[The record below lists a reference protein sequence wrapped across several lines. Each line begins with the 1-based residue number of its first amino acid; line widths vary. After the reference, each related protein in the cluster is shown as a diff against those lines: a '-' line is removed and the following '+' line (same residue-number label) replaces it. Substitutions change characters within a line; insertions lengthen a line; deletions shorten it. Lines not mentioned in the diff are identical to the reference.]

1 MRARLVIVASLVVFA
16 PLAARAQA
24 NTCPPG
30 TFTGPGNTFPDRSK
44 ATQDVCQMAVDLFQF
59 VAPEVGLA
67 LTGGN
72 ATLGQ
77 GGALGGLG
85 HFSVGIRGNVFQGD
99 MPDVAKFPT
108 PSVNGAQT
116 RTGNNA
122 LPTKHQIM
130 GLPAVDASIGLFKG
144 IPLGLTNVGGVDLL
158 LSATYVPT
166 VGGADDDFQIK
177 PKSNLQ
183 VGYGARLGLIQES
196 LLTPG
201 VGVTYLKRDVP
212 TTTITGSSSS
222 LSVEARDVDVKTS
235 AWRVVASKSL
245 LVAGIAVGIG
255 QDRYKESATVQGT
268 TSATI
273 PAQTSDPITLSQD
286 LTRTNMFLDLS
297 LNLPLL
303 KIVGEVGQVSG
314 GKIERTAMNEF
325 TGGSPTQSRL
335 YGSLGLGV
343 GF

>member
-1 MRARLVIVASLVVFA
+1 MRARLVVIAASFVAFT
-16 PLAARAQA
+16 PLAVRAQA

-30 TFTGPGNTFPDRSK
+30 TVTAGIPDRSR
-44 ATQDVCQMAVDLFQF
+44 ATQDVCQMAVDVFQF

-85 HFSVGIRGNVFQGD
+85 HFSVGIRVNVFQGD
-99 MPDVAKFPT
+99 LPDVTNFPT
-108 PSVNGAQT
+108 PSTSGAQT
-116 RTGNNA
+116 RTGASA
-122 LPTKHQIM
+122 LPSKHQIM
-130 GLPAVDASIGLFKG
+130 GLPAVDASVGLFKG
-144 IPLGLTNVGGVDLL
+144 IPLGITNVGGVDLL

-166 VGGADDDFQIK
+166 VGDEGDDFQIK

-183 VGYGARLGLIQES
+183 VGYGARVGLIQES
-196 LLTPG
+196 LITPG

-212 TTTITGSSSS
+212 TTTITGTSSD
-222 LSVEARDVDVKTS
+222 LSVRAEDVDVKTS
-235 AWRVVASKSL
+235 AWRVVANKSL

-255 QDRYKESATVQGT
+255 QDRYKESASIQGT
-268 TSATI
+268 AQTVFGS
-273 PAQTSDPITLSQD
+273 QTSDKVTLSQD

-303 KIVGEVGQVSG
+303 KVVGEIGQVSG
-314 GKIERTAMNEF
+314 GKLERQAMNEF

-335 YGSLGLGV
+335 YGSVGV
-343 GF
+343 RIGF

>member
-1 MRARLVIVASLVVFA
+1 MRARLVVLAASLVAFT
-16 PLAARAQA
+16 PLAVRAQA

-30 TFTGPGNTFPDRSK
+30 TVNGLGIPDRQR
-44 ATQDVCQMAVDLFQF
+44 ATQDVCQMAVDVFQF

-85 HFSVGIRGNVFQGD
+85 HFSVGLRANVFAGD
-99 MPDVAKFPT
+99 LPDVTKFPT
-108 PSVNGAQT
+108 PSSNGAQT
-116 RTGNNA
+116 RTGTNA
-122 LPTKHQIM
+122 LESKNQVM

-166 VGGADDDFQIK
+166 VGGTGDDFQIK
-177 PKSNLQ
+177 PKNNLQ

-201 VGVTYLKRDVP
+201 VGLTFLKRDVP
-212 TTTITGSSSS
+212 TTSITGTSSDITVSAND
-222 LSVEARDVDVKTS
+222 VEVKTS
-235 AWRVVASKSL
+235 AWRVVASKNL
-245 LVAGIAVGIG
+245 LVAGIALGIG

-268 TSATI
+268 AQTI
-273 PAQTSDPITLSQD
+273 IGSQTSDPIKLSQD

-297 LNLPLL
+297 MNLPLL
-303 KIVGEVGQVSG
+303 KIVGEIGQASG
-314 GKIERTAMNEF
+314 GKLERQAMNEF

-335 YGSLGLGV
+335 YGSVGLRF